1 MKDAMGLWR
10 LLLMSELQ
18 EPMIITYTRKCRFSG
33 WLKLA
38 MIRLMPASATERA
51 SRLAVS

>member
-1 MKDAMGLWR
+1 MGSR
-10 LLLMSELQ
+10 SLLLVSELK
-18 EPMIITYTRKCRFSG
+18 EPWVIPDTSKRRFSG

-38 MIRLMPASATERA
+38 MIRLMPASATEHA